1 MPPVKVIHCAASIVS
16 GLNRYHEDATIQVV
30 DNILEDIRFTM
41 ECPDPRLNQRRFA
54 QVRYLGELY
63 NYKMIDSSVI
73 FSTLYSLITFAVPQ
87 DPLT

>member
-1 MPPVKVIHCAASIVS
+1 MIHCAASIVS
-16 GLNRYHEDATIQVV
+16 GLQRHQEDATVRVV

-41 ECPDPRLNQRRFA
+41 EVPDPRLNQRRFA

-63 NYKMIDSSVI
+63 NYKMIDSNVI
-73 FSTLYSLITFAVPQ
+73 FATLYSLITFAVPP